1 MEVGERIKR
10 IKAIKDNT
18 RIPTESTNLGQGEL
32 TETESPTKEH
42 AWTGLKPPKHN
53 VQKFSVV
60 FLWNL

>member
-42 AWTGLKPPKHN
+42 AWTGLRCPT
-53 VQKFSVV
+53 QM
-60 FLWNL
+60 